1 MRVKETFAQT
11 LVQEFSL
18 KAKNKNEDALTMTL
32 EKEPLICHLPKT
44 VVSHLQSLFWDI
56 PIIPNPCD

>member
-18 KAKNKNEDALTMTL
+18 KAKNKSRFIRKFNLFYGLLLALL
-32 EKEPLICHLPKT
+32 AL
-44 VVSHLQSLFWDI
+44 S
-56 PIIPNPCD
+56 